1 VSCHPERVTAY
12 VDRELVPQL
21 ERAVERHLS
30 ACPACAVQAA
40 SEIELAASLSEL
52 PVPRLR
58 GGFPASVL
66 LAAFAEQGL
75 AAY

>member
-12 VDRELVPQL
+12 VDRELFPQL
-21 ERAVERHLS
+21 ERAVERHLAS
-30 ACPACAVQAA
+30 CPACAAQAA
-40 SEIELAASLSEL
+40 FEIELAAFLSQL

-66 LAAFAEQGL
+66 LAAFAEQRF
-75 AAY
+75 ATH